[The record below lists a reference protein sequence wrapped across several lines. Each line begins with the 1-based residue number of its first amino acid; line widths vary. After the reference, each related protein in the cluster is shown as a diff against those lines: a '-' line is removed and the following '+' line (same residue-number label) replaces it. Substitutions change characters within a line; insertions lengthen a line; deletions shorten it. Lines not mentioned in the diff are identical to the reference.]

1 MAELQLGARLYPK
14 KNSSL
19 IYGNLP
25 HYESSAG
32 PEMPRGPAV
41 TSPHYT
47 SLLEHRVLTDGQDTP
62 PSFLFSLPLFP

>member
-32 PEMPRGPAV
+32 PETAQG
-41 TSPHYT
+41 TSGHI
-47 SLLEHRVLTDGQDTP
+47 S
-62 PSFLFSLPLFP
+62 PLYITAGAQSAD